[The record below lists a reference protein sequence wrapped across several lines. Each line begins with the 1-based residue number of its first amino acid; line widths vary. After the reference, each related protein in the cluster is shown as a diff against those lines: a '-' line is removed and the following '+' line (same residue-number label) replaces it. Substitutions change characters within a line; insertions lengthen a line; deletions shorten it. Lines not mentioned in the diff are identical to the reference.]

1 MEQAVAGTGMET
13 GSEVDAAD
21 VEAGSVTPFRD
32 GTDCVRGWL
41 EWLDAGIALM
51 LHRRERLDK
60 ELVSAAEAFGQGA
73 DARDRGDGSPAAGRE
88 DADEQK
94 LLLQWEDARG
104 RAELAVSLGE
114 RDGAFLPL
122 PYLARLFGL
131 TALEQRIV
139 VVCLA
144 AEVDRKY
151 ESAFALLQGERG
163 ATYPS
168 RDLAASLAASDADE
182 RRLAVRIMR
191 DDGVLN
197 RYFLREAAGARKGG
211 TTINRFCRLD
221 ERMVR
226 FALDSIS
233 MPEELGRYMEI
244 VSPSEEPPPLL
255 GHFDIQTK
263 LRSWLTR
270 RIAEDGASLV
280 VSLWGAEGAGG
291 KTQVAHVGAHFK
303 EALLYVDMTK
313 LPEADESGPDALD
326 AVFREA
332 AIQQAIPVF
341 YGFRAASD
349 GEAADRRRKIA
360 LLERLARLP
369 GTVFLLSEEPCRPLD
384 RRGVIGLELE
394 VPGLSEEERIEAWR
408 TLALAY
414 ELEDG
419 IDWGALSSRFV
430 FHPGQI
436 ESALAAARASA
447 QWRAA
452 GGGRELVGW
461 SDLIQACYKQLS
473 HNLGAKSKRLS
484 PKHRWDD
491 LVLPEPQTRKLQ
503 HACNHI
509 RYKHTVYGSW
519 GFQRKLSYGTGVSLL
534 FSGPPGTGKTMAAEI
549 AANELDMEIYKIDLS
564 QIISKYI
571 GETEKNLR
579 DIFDEAQSS
588 YAILFFDE
596 ADALFG
602 KRSEVKDSHDKNAN
616 TEVAFLLQKMEE
628 YRGISI
634 LATNYLQ
641 NMDEAFLR
649 RINYVIRFP
658 FPDEKQRET
667 IWRSIFP
674 RETPLSSDL
683 DCGFLGRKLQ
693 MSGGSIKN
701 VALTAAFLASG
712 VGEAVGMKHVFQAYQ
727 YELDKTNR
735 TITRD
740 ELGEYGYFFE
750 EIRNG

>member
-1 MEQAVAGTGMET
+1 MERMASRA
-13 GSEVDAAD
+13 SEAD
-21 VEAGSVTPFRD
+21 VGAEDGSPFRD
-32 GTDCVRGWL
+32 GADALRGWL
-41 EWLDAGIALM
+41 EWLDAGISLM

-60 ELVSAAEAFGQGA
+60 EFASAAEAFGPGNGGL
-73 DARDRGDGSPAAGRE
+73 DFRSRDGGSIVGEPEDGTERE
-88 DADEQK
+88 LAH
-94 LLLQWEDARG
+94 QWERARI
-104 RAELAVSLGE
+104 RAEQSVLLGE
-114 RDGAFLPL
+114 RDGAFLPI

-131 TALEQRIV
+131 SALEQRIV
-139 VVCLA
+139 VICLA
-144 AEVDRKY
+144 VEADRKY

-168 RDLAASLAASDADE
+168 RDLAASLAARDE
-182 RRLAVRIMR
+182 DGRRLAARILR
-191 DDGVLN
+191 GEGVLN

-211 TTINRFCRLD
+211 TTLNRYCRLD
-221 ERMVR
+221 ERIVR
-226 FALDSIS
+226 FALDSAA
-233 MPEELGRYMEI
+233 MPESLGRYMEI
-244 VSPSEEPPPLL
+244 VPPSSAPPPLL
-255 GHFDIQTK
+255 GHIDIQTR
-263 LRSWLTR
+263 LRDWLSR
-270 RIAEDGASLV
+270 RVEENESGEAPLI
-280 VSLWGAEGAGG
+280 VSLWGAEGAG
-291 KTQVAHVGAHFK
+291 KRAHVAHLGVHFD
-303 EALLYVDMTK
+303 EALLYVDMAK
-313 LPEADESGPDALD
+313 LPEGEDDGPDALD
-326 AVFREA
+326 DVFREA
-332 AIQQAIPVF
+332 AIQQAIPVLC
-341 YGFRAASD
+341 GFLSASD
-349 GEAADRRRKIA
+349 GEAERRRKTD
-360 LLERLARLP
+360 LLARLARLP
-369 GTVFLLSEEPCRPLD
+369 GIVILLSEVPCRSID
-384 RRGVIGLELE
+384 RRGAIELELE
-394 VPGLSEEERIEAWR
+394 IPDLREEERLEAWR
-408 TLALAY
+408 ILALAY
-414 ELEDG
+414 EVEDG
-419 IDWGALSSRFV
+419 IDWEALSSRFV

-436 ESALAAARASA
+436 ASALTAARASA
-447 QWRAA
+447 QWRSD
-452 GGGRELVGW
+452 GGREPIGW
-461 SDLIQACYKQLS
+461 SDLIHACYKQLS

-484 PKHRWDD
+484 PKNRWED
-491 LVLPEPQTRKLQ
+491 LILPEEQTRKLR

-534 FSGPPGTGKTMAAEI
+534 FSGPPGTGKTMAAEV

-579 DIFDEAQSS
+579 EIFDEAQQS

-667 IWRSIFP
+667 IWRNIFP
-674 RETPLSSDL
+674 TQTPLGSDL
-683 DCGFLGRKLQ
+683 DCAFLGRKLQ

-712 VGEAVGMKHVFQAYQ
+712 TGEAVGMKHVFQAYQ

-735 TITRD
+735 AITRD